1 MIKDQF
7 LTDDRKDNFGVKAS
21 LRYDFPAGVVVF
33 LVAVP
38 LSLGIALASGAPLFS
53 GLIAGII
60 GGLVV
65 AGLSGS
71 SLGVSGPAAGLAIIA
86 HAAIQNLGF
95 ETFLLSVV
103 VAGFIQVVMGR
114 LGAGIVGY
122 YFPSA
127 VITGM
132 LTGIGIIIFLKQIP
146 HAFGYDVDYEG
157 DISFAQSDQYTT
169 VTELV
174 HMIDY
179 ISPGAVI
186 ISLASLSV
194 LLIWE
199 SPFIKKYRF
208 SQWIHG
214 ALAAVL
220 TGVALNRLLFG
231 WFPDMALTGN
241 HLVTLPEVEHVTELI
256 AYVTLPDFSQIA
268 NPSVYKIGFTLAMV
282 ASLETLLCVEAVDK
296 LDPYKRVT
304 PNNRELKAQG
314 IGNICSGLLGGI
326 PIAQVVVRSSA
337 NIQSGGRTKTAAFLH
352 GALLLIAVISIPG
365 FLNTI
370 PLASLAAVL
379 LVVGYKMADLS
390 RFKAMYRTGIYHFIP
405 FVATVLGLIFTDML
419 TGIGIGMSIA
429 LFFILLENLKVGFYL
444 HQEQKA
450 NKNIITLS
458 ENVSF
463 LNKANILQLLD
474 HLPENSE
481 VVIDATGS
489 KYIDFDVY
497 EIIQNFKIEAKRK
510 NINLIIENLRGYGVL
525 EPVTK
530 SRPFDK
536 ASQQALTPAGV
547 LEILKAGNQ
556 RFVYSLKANRNL
568 LEQVNETIEGQFP
581 FAIILS
587 CIDSRTSAE
596 LIFDQGL
603 GDIFSVR
610 IAGNV
615 INDDILGSMEFA
627 CKLAGSKLVVVL
639 GHSHCGAI
647 KGACAGAELD
657 HLTGLLDKIQPAVD
671 SVKNGRLARISCPD
685 STLVEQ
691 VAERNVEIMV
701 DQIKQRSPILNVM
714 AKNGEI
720 GIVGGMYNIE
730 NGKVTFFEETD
741 RLENGNSVTFAQ
753 QI

>member
-1 MIKDQF
+1 MVEDQP
-7 LTDDRKDNFGVKAS
+7 LMNELKHRFGFNVS

-65 AGLSGS
+65 SCLSGS
-71 SLGVSGPAAGLAIIA
+71 SLGVSGPAAGIAIIA
-86 HAAIQNLGF
+86 HAAIQSLGF
-95 ETFLLSVV
+95 EAFLLSVV
-103 VAGFIQVVMGR
+103 IAGVLQVIMGR
-114 LGAGIVGY
+114 IGAGIVGY

-127 VITGM
+127 VISGM

-157 DISFAQSDQYTT
+157 DISFTQSDQFTT
-169 VTELV
+169 ASELI
-174 HMIDY
+174 HMIDF

-186 ISLASLSV
+186 ISLASLAI
-194 LLIWE
+194 LLLWE
-199 SPFIKKYRF
+199 SSFIKRYRF
-208 SQWIHG
+208 TQWIHG

-220 TGVALNRLLFG
+220 TGVAFNQLLLG
-231 WFPDMALTGN
+231 WFPELALSGN
-241 HLVTLPEVEHVTELI
+241 HLVSLPKVDRAIELI
-256 AYVTLPDFSQIA
+256 AYLTLPDFSQIT
-268 NPSVYKIGFTLAMV
+268 NPSIYKTGFTLAMV
-282 ASLETLLCVEAVDK
+282 ASLETLLCVKAVDK
-296 LDPYKRVT
+296 LDPYKGVT

-326 PIAQVVVRSSA
+326 PIAQVIVRSSA
-337 NIQSGGRTKTAAFLH
+337 NILSGGRSKASAFIH
-352 GALLLIAVISIPG
+352 GALLLTAVILIPSL
-365 FLNTI
+365 LNTI

-379 LVVGYKMADLS
+379 LVIGYQMADLR
-390 RFKAMYRTGIYHFIP
+390 RFITMYRTGIYHFIP
-405 FVATVLGLIFTDML
+405 FAATVLGLIFTDML
-419 TGIGIGMSIA
+419 TGIAIGMSFA

-450 NKNIITLS
+450 NKNFITLS

-474 HLPENSE
+474 QLPENSE

-497 EIIQNFKIEAKRK
+497 EIIQNFKIEAERK
-510 NINLIIENLRGYGVL
+510 NIHLVIENLRGYGVL
-525 EPVTK
+525 EPLQ
-530 SRPFDK
+530 RIHPLDK
-536 ASQQALTPAGV
+536 ESQQSLTPENV

-556 RFVYSLKANRNL
+556 RFVYNLKANRNL
-568 LEQVNETIEGQFP
+568 LEQVNETVDGQFP

-610 IAGNV
+610 VAGNIV
-615 INDDILGSMEFA
+615 NDDILGSMEFA
-627 CKLAGSKLVVVL
+627 CKLAGSKLIVVL

-647 KGACAGAELD
+647 KGACAEAKLD
-657 HLTGLLDKIQPAVD
+657 HLTGLLNKIRPAVD
-671 SVKNGRLARISCPD
+671 SVKNGRLAQLSKPD
-685 STLVEQ
+685 DSLVEQ

-701 DQIKQRSPILNVM
+701 EQIRQQSPLLNAM
-714 AKNGEI
+714 ANSGEI
-720 GIVGGMYNIE
+720 GIIGAMYNIE
-730 NGKVTFFEETD
+730 NGKVSFFE
-741 RLENGNSVTFAQ
+741 
-753 QI
+753 

>member
-7 LTDDRKDNFGVKAS
+7 LKDNRKNSFGFRAS
-21 LRYDFPAGVVVF
+21 LRHDFPAGVVVF

-60 GGLVV
+60 GGIVV

-71 SLGVSGPAAGLAIIA
+71 SVGISGPAAGIAIIA
-86 HAAIQNLGF
+86 HAAILELGF
-95 ETFLLSVV
+95 EAFLLSVV
-103 VAGFIQVVMGR
+103 IAGFVQVMMGR

-157 DISFAQSDQYTT
+157 DMSFAQSDQYTT
-169 VTELV
+169 VTELA
-174 HMIDY
+174 HMVDY
-179 ISPGAVI
+179 ISPGAIVI
-186 ISLASLSV
+186 SIASLAV
-194 LLIWE
+194 LLLWE

-220 TGVALNRLLFG
+220 TGVALNHFLQAM
-231 WFPDMALTGN
+231 FPDMALSGN
-241 HLVTLPEVEHVTELI
+241 HLVGLPEVERTSELI
-256 AYVTLPDFSQIA
+256 AHLTLPDFSQIT
-268 NPSVYKIGFTLAMV
+268 NPSVYKAGFTLAMV
-282 ASLETLLCVEAVDK
+282 ASLETLLCAEAVDK

-326 PIAQVVVRSSA
+326 PIAQVIVRSSA
-337 NIQSGGRTKTAAFLH
+337 NIQSGGRTKTAAFIH
-352 GALLLIAVISIPG
+352 GTLLLIAVISIPDL
-365 FLNTI
+365 LNQI

-379 LVVGYKMADLS
+379 LVIGYKMADLS
-390 RFKAMYRTGIYHFIP
+390 RFKTMYQTGTYHFLP
-405 FVATVLGLIFTDML
+405 FIATVIGLIFTDML
-419 TGIGIGMSIA
+419 TGITIGMSIA
-429 LFFILLENLKVGFYL
+429 LFFILLENLKIGFYL

-450 NKNIITLS
+450 NKHFITLS

-497 EIIQNFKIEAKRK
+497 EIIQNFKAEADRK
-510 NINLIIENLRGYGVL
+510 KINLIIENLRGYGIL
-525 EPVTK
+525 EPVGKT
-530 SRPFDK
+530 RPYDK
-536 ASQQALTPAGV
+536 EAQQALTPADV

-556 RFVYSLKANRNL
+556 RFVYNLKANRNL

-610 IAGNV
+610 VAGNV

-627 CKLAGSKLVVVL
+627 CKLAGSKLIVVL
-639 GHSHCGAI
+639 GHSHCGAV
-647 KGACAGAELD
+647 KGACAGAKLD
-657 HLTGLLDKIQPAVD
+657 HLTGLLDKIQPALD
-671 SVKNGRLARISCPD
+671 SVNSGRLARISNPD
-685 STLVEQ
+685 DTLIEH

-701 DQIKQRSPILNVM
+701 EQIRQQSPILNTM
-714 AKNGEI
+714 ANDGKI
-720 GIVGGMYNIE
+720 GIIGGMYNIE
-730 NGKVTFFEETD
+730 NGKVTFFEEID
-741 RLENGNSVTFAQ
+741 SAASKPFRSE
-753 QI
+753 